1 MPSATIF
8 PAALRASPHLFV
20 CIPAGSADGRRP
32 EETQGVRARPVQ
44 RDGLL

>member
-1 MPSATIF
+1 MLAVMLSATIF
-8 PAALRASPHLFV
+8 PASPHLFV

-32 EETQGVRARPVQ
+32 EETQGVRARHVQ